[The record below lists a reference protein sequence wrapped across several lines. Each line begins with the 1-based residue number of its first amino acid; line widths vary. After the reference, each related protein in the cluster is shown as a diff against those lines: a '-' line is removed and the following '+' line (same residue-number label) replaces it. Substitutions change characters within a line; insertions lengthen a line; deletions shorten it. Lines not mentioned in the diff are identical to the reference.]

1 VFHRTRRD
9 ELDVN
14 ITPLIDVVFLL
25 LIFFMVS
32 TSFQRDTQIALQL
45 PKVVEGAK
53 ASDAKITLEIT
64 IDSHGNYFLNG
75 KALINNSAELLTRA
89 IQKLQITDVATPVV
103 ISADAKSSYQTVITA
118 MDVVGKQGF
127 SNISLATETQKGQ

>member
-1 VFHRTRRD
+1 
-9 ELDVN
+9 
-14 ITPLIDVVFLL
+14 
-25 LIFFMVS
+25 MVS